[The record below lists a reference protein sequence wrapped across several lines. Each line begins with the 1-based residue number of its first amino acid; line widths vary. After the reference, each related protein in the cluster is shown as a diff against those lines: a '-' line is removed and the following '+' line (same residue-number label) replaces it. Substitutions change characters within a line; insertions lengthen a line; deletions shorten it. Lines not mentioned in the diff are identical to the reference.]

1 MTGVNR
7 AAVVM
12 GIVLA
17 GALTL
22 GQARD
27 GDAMTNGLVWG
38 SQKAVQGAQWVVA
51 GVGRTISGFFNEGGA
66 SGASVPASAQRRDR
80 DESDQE
86 GTDFVWR
93 GAVGAGQTVEI
104 KGMNGDIIA
113 ERATG
118 GQIEVRAEKRARR
131 SDPEA
136 VRIEVVEH
144 AGGVTVCA
152 VYPSSRGRE
161 NTCEPGSGG
170 RNRTRNND
178 VRVTF
183 YVSVPEDVGFLG
195 KTVNGDVRV
204 HDLASDVDARSVNG
218 DIEISTTGFAKAST
232 VNGSIAAAMERY
244 DMESGLSFST
254 VNGSISL
261 DLPDDVD
268 ADVDAKWVNGR
279 LETDLPLELI
289 GRASR
294 RSVRGFLGDG
304 GPELNLRTVNGSI
317 HLF

>member
-7 AAVVM
+7 ALVVM

-38 SQKAVQGAQWVVA
+38 SQKAVLGAQWVVA

-66 SGASVPASAQRRDR
+66 SGASAPASPQRRDR
-80 DESDQE
+80 DESDQG

-118 GQIEVRAEKRARR
+118 RQIEVWAEKRARR

-232 VNGSIAAAMERY
+232 VNGSIAAAVERY
-244 DMESGLSFST
+244 DMESGLNFST

-268 ADVDAKWVNGR
+268 ADLDAKWVNGR